1 MKFGVEFKKWN
12 KTVNITKRNRFTDKE
27 NNLVVTSEGRGGER
41 GIRRAGEDSLQSHRL
56 AHQAPLS
63 MGILQIRI
71 LEWAAM
77 PSSRGSS
84 QPKDWT
90 QVSHTAGG
98 FFTKPLGKPKKYEVL
113 SIKKSYKDILYNTG
127 I

>member
-12 KTVNITKRNRFTDKE
+12 KTVNITKRNRLTDKE
-27 NNLVVTSEGRGGER
+27 NNLVVTSEKRGGER
-41 GIRRAGEDSLQSHRL
+41 GIRRAGEDSLQPHRL

-77 PSSRGSS
+77 PSSRGYS
-84 QPKDWT
+84 QPKNWT
-90 QVSHTAGG
+90 QVSHIAGG
-98 FFTKPLGKPKKYEVL
+98 FFTV
-113 SIKKSYKDILYNTG
+113 
-127 I
+127 